1 MRAGRVNT
9 VAGEVVRVVQAFGR
23 LAFPAIVMLMA
34 GCRESATTVQ
44 ARKPAAIAIV
54 VSPAATVTVGA
65 SAGTFSVRVTDA
77 AGAAVPG
84 AMVSFRITRGGGL
97 LSPAIDTSDA
107 AGAVSTIYSAATFPG
122 VNDISA
128 FVSGAAGITV
138 SVAGTAGAARAVT
151 FGVRSIR
158 FTGSQ
163 DSALVTATPRDT
175 FANAS
180 GTPVVWLAR
189 DQTLVSV
196 TPALTTSAAVRVL
209 RRPGSTYLIASSG
222 AAIDSIPVV
231 VVDSTST
238 PCSFIAAS
246 NTLALG
252 ASLAFDSGVTCIRSA
267 VAGAEYTVV
276 AHLNTAAYR
285 VAQSLEV
292 VGDGV
297 VTPVSVFPLMAQESP
312 REGATTPGEMRD
324 HAFEHAMREQEHREI
339 GPRLVGARAVF
350 GTQAGIQVAPT
361 EVVTNA
367 LKAGARVGDVVS
379 LNVNARQFCESPDA
393 RTGRVVAVTDG
404 AVIMADVENPPNG
417 FTDEEYRDFAVA
429 LDTLVTPVDTTAFG
443 APTDVDHNGRVG
455 VFFTRAVNELTLPA
469 APSLVLGFY
478 YLRDL
483 LPRQSPNGDC
493 PGSNVGEM
501 FYILVPD
508 PAGTVNG
515 NTRTKAFV
523 ASTVVG
529 TIGHEMQHLI
539 NASRRMYVNDALRV
553 DEEVWLNEGL
563 SHIAEE
569 LLFFRASGSGPRL
582 NIGGGQLALGSPMRF
597 AFDAY
602 GRSNVA
608 RYREYQRA
616 PESNSPLASDDG
628 LATRGATWSFLR
640 YLADRVRPSD
650 GDFWRKLVN
659 SRTTG
664 TVNLDGAL
672 AGTGVTT
679 LSGLR
684 DWSISVL
691 TDDNPATTEPTLQQ
705 LSWNLITA
713 MPVLGGGL
721 TFGLSPHVL
730 ANQLSTGLG
739 LFGGG
744 SGYLRFLV
752 QQNQEA
758 LIRVTAFGGGPLPGG
773 IKLSIVRIK

>member
-1 MRAGRVNT
+1 
-9 VAGEVVRVVQAFGR
+9 VRVVLAPGR
-23 LAFPAIVMLMA
+23 LAFPAIVVLMA

-44 ARKPAAIAIV
+44 ARKPAAIAV
-54 VSPAATVTVGA
+54 VASPAATVTVGA

-107 AGAVSTIYSAATFPG
+107 AGAVSTTYTAATFPG

-151 FGVRSIR
+151 FSVRSIR
-158 FTGSQ
+158 YAGSQ

-180 GTPVVWLAR
+180 GTPIVWLAR
-189 DQTLVSV
+189 DPTLVSV
-196 TPALTTSAAVRVL
+196 TPALTISAVVRVL

-252 ASLAFDSGVTCIRSA
+252 ASLAFDGGVTCIRSA
-267 VAGAEYTVV
+267 VAGAEYAVI
-276 AHLNTAAYR
+276 AHLNTAADGVGQS
-285 VAQSLEV
+285 VAV
-292 VGDGV
+292 VGDGL
-297 VTPVSVFPLMAQESP
+297 VTPLSVFPLMAQEALP
-312 REGATTPGEMRD
+312 QGATTPGDMRD
-324 HAFEHAMREQEHREI
+324 HVFEHAMRERERREI
-339 GPRLVGARAVF
+339 GPRLAAARAVF
-350 GTQAGIQVAPT
+350 GTRAGIQVAPT
-361 EVVTNA
+361 QVVTHA
-367 LKAGARVGDVVS
+367 LPAVARVGDLVS
-379 LNVNARQFCESPDA
+379 LNVNAQSFCGSPDA
-393 RTGRVVAVTDG
+393 RTARVAAVTDG
-404 AVIMADVENPPNG
+404 AIVMADVDNPPNG
-417 FTDEEYRDFAVA
+417 FTDTEYRDFALA

-455 VFFTRAVNELTLPA
+455 VFFTRAVNELTPQA

-501 FYILVPD
+501 FYLLVPD
-508 PAGTVNG
+508 PAGSVN
-515 NTRTKAFV
+515 NNPRTKAFV
-523 ASTVVG
+523 ATTVVG

-539 NASRRMYVNDALRV
+539 NASRRMYINDALRV

-602 GRSNVA
+602 ERNNFA

-616 PESNSPLASDDG
+616 TESKSPLASDGG

-640 YLADRVRPSD
+640 YLADRVRSSD
-650 GDFWRKLVN
+650 GDFWRRLVN
-659 SRTTG
+659 ARTTG
-664 TVNLDGAL
+664 TVNLDSAL
-672 AGTGVTT
+672 VGTGVTT

-691 TDDNPATTEPTLQQ
+691 TDDNPPTTEPALQQ
-705 LSWNLITA
+705 LSWNLISA
-713 MPVLGGGL
+713 MPALGGGL
-721 TFGLSPHVL
+721 TFGLSPRVL
-730 ANQLSTGLG
+730 TNQLSTGLG
-739 LFGGG
+739 LVGGG
-744 SGYLRFLV
+744 SGYLRFVV
-752 QQNQEA
+752 QQGQEA
-758 LIRVTAFGGGPLPGG
+758 LIRVTALGGGPLPAG
-773 IKLSIVRIK
+773 INLSIVRIK

>member
-1 MRAGRVNT
+1 
-9 VAGEVVRVVQAFGR
+9 VRVVQAAGR
-23 LAFPAIVMLMA
+23 LALSAIVVLSA
-34 GCRESATTVQ
+34 GCRESATTVL
-44 ARKPAAIAIV
+44 ARKPAAIAV
-54 VSPAATVTVGA
+54 VASPATTVTVGA
-65 SAGTFSVRVTDA
+65 SAGTFSVRVTDV

-107 AGAVSTIYSAATFPG
+107 AGAASTAYTAATFPG

-138 SVAGTAGAARAVT
+138 SVAGAAGAARAVT
-151 FGVRSIR
+151 FSARSIR
-158 FTGSQ
+158 YATGL

-189 DQTLVSV
+189 DQTLVIV
-196 TPALTTSAAVRVL
+196 TPALTNSAAVRVL

-222 AAIDSIPVV
+222 SAIDSIPLV

-252 ASLAFDSGVTCIRSA
+252 ASLAFDGGVACIRSA
-267 VAGAEYTVV
+267 VAGAEYAVV
-276 AHLNTAAYR
+276 AHLNTAASG
-285 VAQSLEV
+285 VAQSVEV
-292 VGDGV
+292 VGDGL
-297 VTPVSVFPLMAQESP
+297 VTPVSAFPLMAPEAPGQ
-312 REGATTPGEMRD
+312 GATTPGEMRD
-324 HAFEHAMREQEHREI
+324 LAFELGMRERERREI
-339 GPRLVGARAVF
+339 GPRLAGARAMF
-350 GTQAGIQVAPT
+350 GTRAGVQGAPT
-361 EVVTNA
+361 EVVTHA
-367 LKAGARVGDVVS
+367 LSAVARVGDVVS
-379 LNVNARQFCESPDA
+379 LNVNAQSFCGSPDA
-393 RTGRVVAVTDG
+393 RTARVVAVTDG
-404 AVIMADVENPPNG
+404 AIVMADVDNPPNG
-417 FTDEEYRDFAVA
+417 FTDTEYRDFAVA

-443 APTDVDHNGRVG
+443 APTDVDHNGRVAI
-455 VFFTRAVNELTLPA
+455 FFTRAVNELTAQA

-483 LPRQSPNGDC
+483 LPRRSPNGDC

-501 FYILVPD
+501 FYLLVPD
-508 PAGTVNG
+508 PIGTVN
-515 NTRTKAFV
+515 NNARTKAFV
-523 ASTVVG
+523 ASTVVA

-539 NASRRMYVNDALRV
+539 NASRRMYVTDALRV

-569 LLFFRASGSGPRL
+569 LLFFRASGRAPRL
-582 NIGGGQLALGSPMRF
+582 NIGGGQLALGSATRF
-597 AFDAY
+597 AFDTY

-616 PESNSPLASDDG
+616 PESNSPLADDDG

-650 GDFWRKLVN
+650 GDFWHRLVN
-659 SRTTG
+659 ARTTG
-664 TVNLDGAL
+664 TVNLDSAL

-691 TDDNPATTEPTLQQ
+691 TDDNPPTTVPTLQQ
-705 LSWNLITA
+705 LSWNLISA
-713 MPVLGGGL
+713 MPALGGGL
-721 TFGLSPHVL
+721 TFGLSPRVL
-730 ANQLSTGLG
+730 ANQISTGLG
-739 LFGGG
+739 LVGGG
-744 SGYLRFLV
+744 SGYLRFVV

-758 LIRVTAFGGGPLPGG
+758 LIRATALGGGPLPAG
-773 IKLSIVRIK
+773 IRLSIVRIK

>member
-1 MRAGRVNT
+1 MR
-9 VAGEVVRVVQAFGR
+9 VAQAIGR
-23 LAFPAIVMLMA
+23 LAFPAVVVLMV
-34 GCRESATTVQ
+34 GCRESATTVL
-44 ARKPAAIAIV
+44 ARKPAAIAV
-54 VSPAATVTVGA
+54 VASPAATVTVGS

-97 LSPAIDTSDA
+97 LSPAMDTSDA
-107 AGAVSTIYSAATFPG
+107 AGAVSTTYTAATFPG

-128 FVSGAAGITV
+128 FVSGAAGVMV

-151 FGVRSIR
+151 FSVRSIR
-158 FTGSQ
+158 YTGSQ

-180 GTPVVWLAR
+180 GTPIVWLAR
-189 DQTLVSV
+189 DPTLVSV
-196 TPALTTSAAVRVL
+196 IPSLTTSAAVRVL

-222 AAIDSIPVV
+222 SAIDSISVV

-252 ASLAFDSGVTCIRSA
+252 ASLGFDGGVTCIRSA
-267 VAGAEYTVV
+267 VAGAEYAVV
-276 AHLNTAAYR
+276 AHLNTAANG
-285 VAQSLEV
+285 VAQSVEV

-297 VTPVSVFPLMAQESP
+297 VTPVSLFPLVAQEAP
-312 REGATTPGEMRD
+312 RQGATTPGEMRD
-324 HAFEHAMREQEHREI
+324 HVFEQAMRERERREI
-339 GPRLVGARAVF
+339 GPRLAGARAMF
-350 GTQAGIQVAPT
+350 GTRAGIQVAPT
-361 EVVTNA
+361 EVVTHA
-367 LKAGARVGDVVS
+367 LKAVARVGDVVS
-379 LNVNARQFCESPDA
+379 LNVNARQFCDSPDT

-404 AVIMADVENPPNG
+404 AVLMADDDNPPNG
-417 FTDEEYRDFAVA
+417 FTDAEYHDFAIT

-455 VFFTRAVNELTLPA
+455 VFFTRAVNELTPPA

-483 LPRQSPNGDC
+483 LPRQSPNGAC
-493 PGSNVGEM
+493 PGSNAGEM
-501 FYILVPD
+501 FYLLVPD
-508 PAGTVNG
+508 PVGTVN
-515 NTRTKAFV
+515 NNRRTKAFV
-523 ASTVVG
+523 ASAVVG
-529 TIGHEMQHLI
+529 TIAHEMQHLI

-569 LLFFRASGSGPRL
+569 LLFFRASVSAPRL
-582 NIGGGQLALGSPMRF
+582 NLGGGQLALGSAMRF
-597 AFDAY
+597 AFDTY
-602 GRSNVA
+602 ERSNFE

-616 PESNSPLASDDG
+616 PESNSPLASDAG
-628 LATRGATWSFLR
+628 LAARGATWSFLR

-650 GDFWRKLVN
+650 GDFWHRIVN
-659 SRTTG
+659 SRTSG
-664 TVNLDGAL
+664 TVNLDSAL

-684 DWSISVL
+684 DWSISVIA
-691 TDDNPATTEPTLQQ
+691 DDNPATTVPTLQQ

-721 TFGLSPHVL
+721 TFGLSPRVL

-739 LFGGG
+739 LVGGG
-744 SGYLRFLV
+744 SGYLRFVV

-758 LIRVTAFGGGPLPGG
+758 LIRVTAFGGGPLPAG
-773 IKLSIVRIK
+773 IQLSIVRIK